1 MNEQKLIKE
10 QLRKNMFY
18 TFIVFAV
25 ILIFFDAIIYN
36 QMSTSLYKSI
46 DKELLR
52 TAKMYENLDSQI
64 KKEIPKQFTEGN
76 RITLIET
83 KLNPRLICIIRSIEG
98 DILNSENI
106 GRLYEDYLEN
116 VTFDKTKTD
125 KVYAIKVQ
133 DKYNYRAVT
142 LKTITFEGQEV
153 YIQLLANVDG
163 EVETIKNLTDT
174 LLIGSLIIIV
184 IAIIGSYILSKMTL
198 KPIMESYKKQT
209 EFVQNAAHELRTPLT
224 IIQAK
229 QELLLQEPDTKII
242 DKSEDINIML
252 KETKRLTK
260 LIKELMVLAMAD
272 SNELKM
278 NKEKL
283 NIDNLIKET
292 IIPYKDFAKMQE
304 KEIELELNYNK
315 EVNADRNKIN
325 QLLVIVLDNAIK
337 YTAEK
342 DKITVKTYSKDG
354 KCVIEVIDTGIG
366 ISKEAA
372 KHVFDRFYRE
382 DKARSREKGG
392 TGLRT
397 INSTYNS
404 KHARRQYKNN
414 AKRTKR
420 NKNNNKNLKNGEK
433 GAWPLFPRRLLFST
447 SLVRKFAI
455 KSNTPKPSNSYNYIY
470 YSSKNR

>member
-18 TFIVFAV
+18 TFIIFAI

-36 QMSTSLYKSI
+36 QVSMYLYKSI
-46 DKELLR
+46 DQELVRAKELYQN
-52 TAKMYENLDSQI
+52 KNVVSEV
-64 KKEIPKQFTEGN
+64 KKV
-76 RITLIET
+76 ITKELEQNVKITYIET
-83 KLNPRLICIIRSIEG
+83 KINPRLICIVRDAKG
-98 DILNSENI
+98 NILNSETI
-106 GRLYEDYLEN
+106 GRFYDDYVEDIEFSR
-116 VTFDKTKTD
+116 TKIDKI
-125 KVYAIKVQ
+125 YSIKVQ
-133 DKYNYRAVT
+133 GKYNYRGI
-142 LKTITFEGQEV
+142 TIKGETSEGEEI

-163 EVETIKNLTDT
+163 EVATIKNMSDILVVV
-174 LLIGSLIIIV
+174 SLIIIG

-229 QELLLQEPDTKII
+229 QELLLQEPETKII

-278 NKEKL
+278 QKEKT
-283 NIDNLIKET
+283 NIDNLIKEI
-292 IIPYKDFAKMQE
+292 IIPYKDFAEMQE
-304 KEIELELNYNK
+304 KEIDLDLNYNK
-315 EVNADRNKIN
+315 EINVDRNKIN

-337 YTAEK
+337 YTSEK
-342 DKITVKTYSKDG
+342 DKITVKTYSKEG
-354 KCVIEVIDTGIG
+354 KCVIEVADTGIG
-366 ISKEAA
+366 ISKEAT

-392 TGLRT
+392 TGLGLSIAHT
-397 INSTYNS
+397 IVKLHGGNIKITSN
-404 KHARRQYKNN
+404 
-414 AKRTKR
+414 
-420 NKNNNKNLKNGEK
+420 EPK
-433 GAWPLFPRRLLFST
+433 GA
-447 SLVRKFAI
+447 KIII
-455 KSNTPKPSNSYNYIY
+455 KI
-470 YSSKNR
+470 